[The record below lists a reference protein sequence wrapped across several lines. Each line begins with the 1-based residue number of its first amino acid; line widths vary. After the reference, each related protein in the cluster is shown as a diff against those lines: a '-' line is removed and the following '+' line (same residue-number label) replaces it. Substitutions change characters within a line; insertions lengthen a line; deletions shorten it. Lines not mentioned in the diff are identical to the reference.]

1 MNNFVN
7 RHQGAS
13 PHNNQSASNLTRRAI
28 GANAKVSMRDQTAA
42 QKTQPS
48 SGLPARGISTAQN
61 SSATRQV
68 PRQQWQ
74 SGHGQGVTHGVYDT
88 DVESLDTTVEA
99 SVAKDENKQA
109 ENFRHEQQD
118 QAVDH
123 DQASGSD
130 EDGSERQDVDED
142 EEGEGQFNAREMEIL
157 RTNNLMGYSYADQV
171 KFIKSLGPQQGFP
184 TVEGD
189 SYPSTTDGQPTQ
201 WEEPVIT
208 SEDYACEEAVVSARP
223 AVKNQ
228 ATRPRAQQPQQYG
241 QLSNTVAIGHKPSA
255 LFQQGTTLRAQQRT
269 APQSSQRIVSN
280 VQPTSQPPT
289 YTQANVGAPSA
300 IPINLNGRPA
310 AYGQPGQNM
319 QPVQRA
325 ISNPHRMQLPR
336 VKPMEPCV
344 PTNGRVGPGSLRR
357 PVEDDLVSELSTRP
371 NDDYEHKALLNMSY
385 EDLKKESFD
394 LDPRAGTPVLGED
407 VLQKPFI
414 ERLEYVQKNL
424 DAERQAIFF
433 SSLPTTDWE
442 DAGDWFLDQFQSI
455 IRRTKEARQTKRK
468 LAQGF
473 EDEVEKRYKHVSKK
487 QEQVEAAMDKM
498 KQQGEGL
505 VPKNPLPT
513 KNSPSKKR

>member
-7 RHQGAS
+7 RHQGAT
-13 PHNNQSASNLTRRAI
+13 PPNNQPASNLTRRAI

-74 SGHGQGVTHGVYDT
+74 LGHGQGVTHGVYDT
-88 DVESLDTTVEA
+88 DAESLDTTVEA
-99 SVAKDENKQA
+99 SIAKDENKQA

-123 DQASGSD
+123 EQASDSD
-130 EDGSERQDVDED
+130 EDGSEGQDVDED
-142 EEGEGQFNAREMEIL
+142 EEGEGEFNAREIGIL
-157 RTNNLMGYSYADQV
+157 RAHNLMHLPYAEQV
-171 KFIKSLGPQQGFP
+171 QFFKSSGPSQAFP
-184 TVEGD
+184 IVEGD

-208 SEDYACEEAVVSARP
+208 SEDYAREEAVVSARP

-228 ATRPRAQQPQQYG
+228 ATRPSAQPQQYG
-241 QLSNTVAIGHKPSA
+241 QLSSIVGIGNKPSA

-269 APQSSQRIVSN
+269 APQSSHRIVSN

-300 IPINLNGRPA
+300 IPINPNGRPA
-310 AYGQPGQNM
+310 AYSQSGQNM

-325 ISNPHRMQLPR
+325 ISNPHR
-336 VKPMEPCV
+336 
-344 PTNGRVGPGSLRR
+344 PGSLRR

-371 NDDYEHKALLNMSY
+371 NDDYEHKALLSMGY

-394 LDPRAGTPVLGED
+394 LDPRAGIPVLGED

-414 ERLEYVQKNL
+414 ERLDYVQKNL

-433 SSLPTTDWE
+433 SSLPTTEWE

-468 LAQGF
+468 LAQSF
-473 EDEVEKRYKHVSKK
+473 EEEVEKRYKHVSKK

-505 VPKNPLPT
+505 VPKSPLPT